1 MLLINR
7 RTFEQIII
15 IKRTEGGDGRKLPKE
30 YIMKRITLAL
40 TALLLAFCAVLSP
53 ALGRGALAAGQTCE
67 AYLPEG
73 CEVGSR
79 FLEALFGKKS
89 DAKKDSTGDGIM
101 PAALIA
107 GGDVFGIRIKEN
119 CITVVDSRE
128 CDDIK
133 EGDKIISLGG
143 VEVKTISDVKGALA
157 SLDGGDITLK
167 VKRCDQIKTVTI
179 KPEVVG
185 DEVRLG
191 VSVRDGAAGI
201 GTVTYYDVE
210 RGVFGGLGHGICDPD
225 TSLPIEIS
233 EGVVCGVILGGVQK
247 GAEGKPG
254 ELCGVL
260 TSDTYGTLYAN
271 TELGVF
277 GELSPKE
284 NGTNPEYP
292 IATRDEV
299 KEGEATIISTVK
311 NGKKAEY
318 SVKIFDVNESSTGT
332 KSFKIKVTDPA
343 LIALTG
349 GIVRG
354 MSGSPII
361 QNGKLVGAVTHV
373 LVANPT
379 EGYGIFIENMLDA
392 SQEARNELPKAA

>member
-1 MLLINR
+1 M
-7 RTFEQIII
+7 
-15 IKRTEGGDGRKLPKE
+15 GE
-30 YIMKRITLAL
+30 YHFTPNGIYMRRITRTLI
-40 TALLLAFCAVLSP
+40 ALLLAVCAVLLPCTSVC
-53 ALGRGALAAGQTCE
+53 ALAADDTTVE
-67 AYLPEG
+67 VYLPEG
-73 CEVGSR
+73 TEVNSR
-79 FLEALFGKKS
+79 IIELLFGKKN
-89 DAKKDSTGDGIM
+89 KGGNEPTTNVRQKEMLTV
-101 PAALIA
+101 

-119 CITVVDSRE
+119 CVTVVDCRE
-128 CDDIK
+128 CEDIK
-133 EGDKIISLGG
+133 CGDKILSING
-143 VEVKTISDVKGALA
+143 VEIKSVTDLKGVLS
-157 SLDGGDITLK
+157 SLDSGVLTLK
-167 VKRCDQIKTVTI
+167 IKRRDQIKTVNI

-225 TSLPIEIS
+225 TSVPIEIS

-260 TSDTYGTLYAN
+260 TSDIYGTLYAN

-299 KEGEATIISTVK
+299 KEGEAMIISTIK

-332 KSFKIKVTDPA
+332 KSFKIEVTDPA

-373 LVANPT
+373 MVADPT
-379 EGYGIFIENMLDA
+379 EGYGIFIENML
-392 SQEARNELPKAA
+392 NAAQMPMQRAA

>member
-1 MLLINR
+1 M
-7 RTFEQIII
+7 
-15 IKRTEGGDGRKLPKE
+15 KRT
-30 YIMKRITLAL
+30 TLAL
-40 TALLLAFCAVLSP
+40 TALLLALCAVLSP
-53 ALGRGALAAGQTCE
+53 SLGVGAMAADEVCE

-79 FLEALFGKKS
+79 FLELFFGKRA
-89 DAKKDSTGDGIM
+89 DTKKDDGKSAR
-101 PAALIA
+101 PATLTA

-133 EGDKIISLGG
+133 EGDKIISIGG
-143 VEVKTISDVKGALA
+143 IEVKTISDVKGALA
-157 SLDGGDITLK
+157 SLDGSEVTLK
-167 VKRCDQIKTVTI
+167 IKRRDQIKTVTI

-201 GTVTYYDVE
+201 GTVTYYDEE

-225 TSLPIEIS
+225 TSVPIEIS
-233 EGVVCGVILGGVQK
+233 EGVVCGVILGGVQR

-260 TSDTYGTLYAN
+260 TSDIYGTLYAN
-271 TELGVF
+271 TEVGVF
-277 GELSPKE
+277 GELSPRG
-284 NGTNPEYP
+284 NGTSPEYP
-292 IATRDEV
+292 IASRDEV
-299 KEGEATIISTVK
+299 KEGEAKIISTVK

-318 SVKIFDVNESSTGT
+318 SIKIFDVNESSTGT

-354 MSGSPII
+354 MSGSPVI

-379 EGYGIFIENMLDA
+379 EGYGIFIENMLNA
-392 SQEARNELPKAA
+392 AEMPMQKAA

>member
-1 MLLINR
+1 MR
-7 RTFEQIII
+7 RI
-15 IKRTEGGDGRKLPKE
+15 GV
-30 YIMKRITLAL
+30 AL
-40 TALLLAFCAVLSP
+40 SALLLAFCAMLLPGTSVL
-53 ALGRGALAAGQTCE
+53 ALAADDSIE
-67 AYLPEG
+67 AYLPEST
-73 CEVGSR
+73 EVNSR
-79 FLEALFGKKS
+79 ILELLFGKRNKTDNS
-89 DAKKDSTGDGIM
+89 PATGERQIEM
-101 PAALIA
+101 LTV

-133 EGDKIISLGG
+133 EGDKILSING
-143 VEVKTISDVKGALA
+143 VEVKSVGDLKGALS
-157 SLDGGDITLK
+157 SLDGGEVTLK
-167 VKRCDQIKTVTI
+167 IKRRDQIKTVTI

-201 GTVTYYDVE
+201 GTVTYYDEE

-225 TSLPIEIS
+225 TSVPIEIS

-260 TSDTYGTLYAN
+260 TSDIYGTLYAN
-271 TELGVF
+271 TEVGVF
-277 GELSPKE
+277 GELSPRE
-284 NGTNPEYP
+284 NGTSPEYP
-292 IATRDEV
+292 IASRDEV
-299 KEGEATIISTVK
+299 KEGEAKIVSTVK

-332 KSFKIKVTDPA
+332 KSFKIEVTDPA

-361 QNGKLVGAVTHV
+361 QNGKLIGAVTHV

-379 EGYGIFIENMLDA
+379 EGYGIFIENMLNAAQMPMQKA
-392 SQEARNELPKAA
+392 S

>member
-1 MLLINR
+1 MLPI
-7 RTFEQIII
+7 
-15 IKRTEGGDGRKLPKE
+15 G
-30 YIMKRITLAL
+30 YIMKRRTLAPV
-40 TALLLAFCAVLSP
+40 ALLLAFSAVLSP
-53 ALGRGALAAGQTCE
+53 ALGTSVAAEESYE

-73 CEVGSR
+73 CEVNSR
-79 FLEALFGKKS
+79 FLEALFGKRGG
-89 DAKKDSTGDGIM
+89 AKGDGKGDAT
-101 PAALIA
+101 PVTLIA

-119 CITVVDSRE
+119 CITVVDSRD

-133 EGDKIISLGG
+133 EGDKIISIDG

-167 VKRCDQIKTVTI
+167 IKRRDHIKTVTI
-179 KPEVVG
+179 RPEVVG

-191 VSVRDGAAGI
+191 ISVRDGAAGI

-277 GELSPKE
+277 GELSPGE
-284 NGTNPEYP
+284 NGANPEYP

-361 QNGKLVGAVTHV
+361 QDGRLVGAVTHV

-379 EGYGIFIENMLDA
+379 EGYGIFIENMLNA

>member
-15 IKRTEGGDGRKLPKE
+15 IKITEGGDGRKLPKE

-53 ALGRGALAAGQTCE
+53 ALGRGALAAEDTYE

-89 DAKKDSTGDGIM
+89 DAKKGSTGDGIM

-133 EGDKIISLGG
+133 EGDKIISIGG

-157 SLDGGDITLK
+157 SLDGGEITLK
-167 VKRCDQIKTVTI
+167 IKRRDQIKTVTI

-201 GTVTYYDVE
+201 GTITYYDVE

-311 NGKKAEY
+311 NGKKTEY

-379 EGYGIFIENMLDA
+379 EGYGIFIENMLNA
-392 SQEARNELPKAA
+392 SATARNELPRAA